1 MAVVIEVLSQLET
14 ISITKEALEVTK
26 QNFLIPSIIENKVI
40 SLLLFQ
46 GWIINWSDSE
56 NVYI

>member
-26 QNFLIPSIIENKVI
+26 QNFLIPSLIEKEDI
-40 SLLLFQ
+40 SLSLFQ
-46 GWIINWSDSE
+46 GWRI
-56 NVYI
+56 